1 VLKNYFDHQGLHLPE
16 RKQRVAWLWKLRR
29 HFEAARTCV
38 THNPF
43 FGRSPPE
50 VTIKKPTARERKLL
64 NIERNQIKHQLAAE
78 QQMRIRTYQSGMLPM
93 FGPKKKKD
101 TDISSVKL
109 LEALRRSVAKGKQLS
124 KAHAE
129 CSKTARVV
137 AQERRG
143 KALKEELRAEKM
155 RRTIEMR

>member
-1 VLKNYFDHQGLHLPE
+1 VLKNYLDHQGLHLPE

-29 HFEAARTCV
+29 HFAAARTCV

-143 KALKEELRAEKM
+143 KALKEELMAEKM

>member
-1 VLKNYFDHQGLHLPE
+1 MLKKYFDHQGLHLPE

-29 HFEAARTCV
+29 HFAATCTCV

-43 FGRSPPE
+43 FGHSPPE

-64 NIERNQIKHQLAAE
+64 NIERDQIKHWLAAQ
-78 QQMRIRTYQSGMLPM
+78 QQMHVRIYQSGMPPM
-93 FGPKKKKD
+93 FGPKKQKD
-101 TDISSVKL
+101 TDVSAVKL
-109 LEALRRSVAKGKQLS
+109 LEAHRASVAKGKRLS
-124 KAHAE
+124 KAHFE

-143 KALKEELRAEKM
+143 KAIKAQFEAEKM
-155 RRTIEMR
+155 RRTIEMH

>member
-1 VLKNYFDHQGLHLPE
+1 
-16 RKQRVAWLWKLRR
+16 
-29 HFEAARTCV
+29 
-38 THNPF
+38 
-43 FGRSPPE
+43 
-50 VTIKKPTARERKLL
+50 
-64 NIERNQIKHQLAAE
+64 
-78 QQMRIRTYQSGMLPM
+78 MLPM

>member
-1 VLKNYFDHQGLHLPE
+1 
-16 RKQRVAWLWKLRR
+16 
-29 HFEAARTCV
+29 
-38 THNPF
+38 
-43 FGRSPPE
+43 
-50 VTIKKPTARERKLL
+50 
-64 NIERNQIKHQLAAE
+64 
-78 QQMRIRTYQSGMLPM
+78 MRIRTYQSGMLPM

-143 KALKEELRAEKM
+143 KALKEELMAEKM